1 MGKSEALKAIG
12 LFTTLGLFVVG
23 GGYLYYASR
32 KTDKLFTVAT
42 FRALTLLGVLVVV
55 QIAGFILSR

>member
-1 MGKSEALKAIG
+1 MAKSEAIKSIG
-12 LFTTLGLFVVG
+12 LFTTLGLFVIS
-23 GGYLYYASR
+23 GGYLYFLSK

-42 FRALTLLGVLVVV
+42 FRALLVLGVLVAV